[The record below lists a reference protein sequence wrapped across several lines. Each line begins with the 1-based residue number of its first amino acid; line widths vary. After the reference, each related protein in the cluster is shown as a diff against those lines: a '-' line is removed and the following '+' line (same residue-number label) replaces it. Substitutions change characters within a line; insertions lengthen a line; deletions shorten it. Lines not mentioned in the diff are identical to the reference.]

1 MAKIRCIIIEG
12 EMSPRELKEYSD
24 AFWYGTPAT
33 SQRAVASTEVDLRD
47 MSLDEIKANNREI
60 EAAQDAAPAPV
71 PVPVPVPVQVSAPA
85 PAVVEAPAP
94 APAPA
99 PVPAER
105 MERLLACKRG
115 VDFVSLLIEEGKTTL
130 EDILAECRAL
140 QPYIPRLQ
148 ALGAGM
154 EDRMTRTFEGMQ

>member
-33 SQRAVASTEVDLRD
+33 SQRAVATTEVDLRD
-47 MSLDEIKANNREI
+47 MSMEEIKANNREI

-71 PVPVPVPVQVSAPA
+71 PAPVPAPA

-115 VDFVSLLIEEGKTTL
+115 VDFVTLLIEEGKTTL

-154 EDRMTRTFEGMQ
+154 EERMTRTFEGMQ